1 MASSCWQI
9 TFRPSEMPSPAFDE
23 FMDSFFEV
31 SAQNYAAEPDGIDEY
46 VGYQSGS
53 FDEQAM
59 LSAARSLGVELPPY
73 EISELKSDNWLKDY
87 VIKFPPFEV
96 GDFCIYGI
104 HETTAPQTSKIPLQ
118 IYAATVF
125 GSDHQTT
132 RGCITA
138 LCELKHRGF
147 SPQKILDI
155 GTGSGILSLCAASLW
170 PSAEILAGDIDEEA
184 VIVSAGNAKTNRLDN
199 RIKTFLSDGCQ
210 NPLIAAAAPYDLIL
224 SNILANPLI
233 SFAADIAENLAP
245 QGYAVLSGFVADQSA
260 GVIAAYQAQGLDQ
273 IKLYSLDDWRAALL
287 RKA

>member
-1 MASSCWQI
+1 M
-9 TFRPSEMPSPAFDE
+9 
-23 FMDSFFEV
+23 
-31 SAQNYAAEPDGIDEY
+31 
-46 VGYQSGS
+46 
-53 FDEQAM
+53 
-59 LSAARSLGVELPPY
+59 
-73 EISELKSDNWLKDY
+73 
-87 VIKFPPFEV
+87 
-96 GDFCIYGI
+96 
-104 HETTAPQTSKIPLQ
+104 
-118 IYAATVF
+118 
-125 GSDHQTT
+125 
-132 RGCITA
+132 
-138 LCELKHRGF
+138 CELKHRGF

-170 PSAEILAGDIDEEA
+170 PSAEILAGDIDDEA

-260 GVIAAYQAQGLDQ
+260 GVIAAYQAQGLNQ

>member
-1 MASSCWQI
+1 MTSTCWQI
-9 TFRPSEMPSPAFDE
+9 TFQAQEQYDE
-23 FMDSFFEV
+23 RFSDFMEEFFV
-31 SAQNYAAEPDGIDEY
+31 VTSQNYTPDNLDQYI
-46 VGYQSGS
+46 GYTSGS
-53 FDEQAM
+53 FDEEGM
-59 LSAARSLGVELPPY
+59 KNLAASYGIELPAY
-73 EISELKSDNWLKDY
+73 DASELKSENWLKDY
-87 VIKFPPFEV
+87 VIEFPPFEV
-96 GDFCIYGI
+96 GNFCIYGI
-104 HETTAPQTSKIPLQ
+104 HETTSPQTSKIPLQ
-118 IYAATVF
+118 IYAATAF

-170 PSAEILAGDIDEEA
+170 PSAEILAGDIDDEA

-233 SFAADIAENLAP
+233 SFAADITQNLAP

-260 GVIAAYQAQGLDQ
+260 SVIAAYQAQGLNQ